1 MFLKY
6 HNQVVLKVM
15 GVINQHTYWQ
25 RRGGMVGRVVRG
37 GGGMGCGGRGG
48 RVCSSRGQR
57 MIGCQRG

>member
-1 MFLKY
+1 
-6 HNQVVLKVM
+6 M